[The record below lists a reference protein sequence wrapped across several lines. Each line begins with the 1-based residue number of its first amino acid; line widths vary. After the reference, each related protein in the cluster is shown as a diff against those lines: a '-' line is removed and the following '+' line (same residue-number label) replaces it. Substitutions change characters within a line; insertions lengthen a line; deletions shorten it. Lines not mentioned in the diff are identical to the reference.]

1 MSWPQK
7 MPVLISTDMSSLPF
21 NDKKGCPPNFHK
33 RSAYTSRKGHRVP
46 PRCVRSATVYRE
58 SRKNYTRR
66 VLAKQAERLKAIG
79 KSATYKKGCPPGK
92 IERRGY
98 VRKFGTSILSRGYT
112 VKRVSGKQ
120 YRVYPAKSSV
130 YVKPGCVK
138 DRGLPGKLGPPRQG
152 LGGIPTRQRLVGP
165 GEGFGPMRKGE
176 LKKHGYV
183 YSEPDH
189 VRHEALNKAVKEFG
203 ALGVFHKLDAITK
216 LSKRTAPRASHVF
229 KDDRAWL
236 LRHYKLK
243 V

>member
-1 MSWPQK
+1 
-7 MPVLISTDMSSLPF
+7 MPALISKSDMMSLPF
-21 NDKKGCPPNFHK
+21 NERKGCPPNFHK
-33 RSAYTSRKGHRVP
+33 RTAYTSKRGHRVP
-46 PRCVRSATVYRE
+46 PRCVRSTTVYRE
-58 SRKNYTRR
+58 TRKNFTRR
-66 VLAKQAERLKAIG
+66 TLAKQTERLKAIG
-79 KSATYKKGCPPGK
+79 KSATYKKACPPGK

-98 VRKFGTSILSRGYT
+98 VRKFGTSILRKGYT

-120 YRVYPAKSSV
+120 YRVYPERSSV

-138 DRGLPGKLGPPRQG
+138 DRGLPGKLGP
-152 LGGIPTRQRLVGP
+152 

-176 LKKHGYV
+176 LKKHGYI

-203 ALGVFHKLDAITK
+203 ALGVFHKLDAIAK

-236 LRHYKLK
+236 ISHYKLK
-243 V
+243 A